1 MDALSLLPSVIVF
14 GTVGVAVVS
23 AVVLLRRRARRSP
36 APAIGRAPARESLAD
51 LSRRAGIAL
60 VRMDDAVR
68 AAEQELEFA
77 RAEFGDAATTAFADA
92 VATAKRRASEA
103 FALQQRLDDSVPD
116 TEQEQRDWNK
126 RILALG
132 DTAVALVDEQTRGFD
147 DRRRAES
154 SAAES
159 LRLLRARLAEARE
172 DVPDARRTLDRISV
186 SFDRDA
192 LGGLGDAPDRAEQ
205 LFGSATTRLDE
216 ATRLLEGDPL
226 AAVAGRVRTAGQEL
240 ADGRDLLA
248 DVRGLPA
255 ALERAG
261 TAREAALVAARDLLG
276 EAARLR
282 DEVDDQSAATAI
294 STALAQLTDT
304 VGEVE
309 RRRPPHP
316 NADLDLLAAA
326 SAPLE
331 TAVAT
336 ARSAQR
342 RLDAAREALAGALQ
356 IAESHL
362 DTARRSIAA
371 NRGRVGADARTRLA
385 SAERELGLARLEA
398 DPVAALDGARR
409 AATLA
414 TDADALAHYDAL
426 HG

>member
-36 APAIGRAPARESLAD
+36 APAISRAPARESVAD

-68 AAEQELEFA
+68 SAEQELEFA

-103 FALQQRLDDSVPD
+103 FALKQRLDDSVPD

-159 LRLLRARLAEARE
+159 LRLVRARLAEARA
-172 DVPDARRTLDRISV
+172 DVPEARRTLERVSA
-186 SFDRDA
+186 SFDPEA
-192 LGGLGDAPDRAEQ
+192 LGSLTSAPDRAER
-205 LFGSATTRLDE
+205 LFASASSRLDE
-216 ATRLLEGDPL
+216 AAALLESDPL
-226 AAVAGRVRTAGQEL
+226 AAVAGLVRTAGEEL
-240 ADGRDLLA
+240 ADARDILS
-248 DVRGLPA
+248 DVRELPA
-255 ALERAG
+255 ALDRA
-261 TAREAALVAARDLLG
+261 TAAREAALAAARDLLV

-282 DEVDDQSAATAI
+282 DEVDDQSAATEIAV
-294 STALAQLTDT
+294 ALTGLTDA
-304 VGEVE
+304 VGTAS

-316 NADLDLLAAA
+316 SADLDLLAAA

-362 DTARRSIAA
+362 DTARRSIAS
-371 NRGRVGADARTRLA
+371 NRGRVGPDARTRLA

-398 DPVAALDGARR
+398 DPIAALDGARR